1 MENMP
6 EFNSD
11 RRDFFRINDT
21 VYIEFSLI
29 DHNQAENLAS
39 SIDNTPSDESGQQ
52 KQQLSTL
59 QTSITHLI
67 DQINQSDREVAR
79 ALRLLDEKINII
91 AHSLQRLHNTK
102 DDSKA
107 IEANLSGGGI
117 AFLSADKYE
126 AKRNIEMRI
135 ELRPSGTTLHVIANV
150 IACNKLYDAPTETP
164 YLLRLA
170 FTHMSEIDRN
180 LLVRHTLSRQA
191 EELRIKAA
199 QQPAQI

>member
-11 RRDFFRINDT
+11 RREFFRINDT
-21 VYIEFSLI
+21 VYLDFSLI
-29 DHNQAENLAS
+29 DNDQAEDLAS
-39 SIDNTPSDESGQQ
+39 TFHNTPSDENGQQ

-91 AHSLQRLHNTK
+91 AHSLQRLHNSE
-102 DDSKA
+102 DSNKA
-107 IEANLSGGGI
+107 VEANLSGGGI
-117 AFLSADKYE
+117 AFLSSTKYE
-126 AKRNIEMRI
+126 TKSSLEMRI
-135 ELRPSGTTLHVIANV
+135 ELRPSGTILHAIANV
-150 IACNKLYDAPTETP
+150 IACNKIYDAPEETP
-164 YLLRLA
+164 YHLRLV
-170 FTHMSEIDRN
+170 FSHMSEVDRN

-191 EELRIKAA
+191 EELRMKSA
-199 QQPAQI
+199 